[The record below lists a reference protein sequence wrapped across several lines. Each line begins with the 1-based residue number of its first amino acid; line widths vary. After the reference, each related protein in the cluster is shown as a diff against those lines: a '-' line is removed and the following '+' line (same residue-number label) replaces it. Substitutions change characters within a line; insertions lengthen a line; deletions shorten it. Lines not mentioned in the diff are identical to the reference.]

1 MQTDPVTA
9 ATRYRQ
15 ALDLVLKAD
24 ILHKARQIASQ
35 ALGITFNKAEG
46 GQISVQSG
54 YGLNTNRPFVT
65 IGIANPTES
74 ANPIVQLVSSQ
85 ARQIAL
91 QILEAA
97 DAADADGF
105 ILTWLGNGVADLN
118 AEQAAALLADFR
130 AYRDRLRGAE
140 GEQT

>member
-15 ALDLVLKAD
+15 ALESILKAD

-35 ALGITFNKAEG
+35 ALNITFSKAEG
-46 GQISVQSG
+46 GQISVESG
-54 YGLNTNRPFVT
+54 YSGRPFVT
-65 IGIANPTES
+65 LGIANPTES
-74 ANPIVQLVSSQ
+74 ANPIVQLSSQQ
-85 ARQIAL
+85 ARQIGL

-105 ILTWLGNGVADLN
+105 LVTFAQKHLGASMEHAAGLLN
-118 AEQAAALLADFR
+118 AFR
-130 AYRDRLRGAE
+130 DYRNELRGE